1 MDDEEETYRLW
12 KIRKTIMQLCH
23 DRGYLVTQDELDQ
36 TLEEFKAQFGD
47 KPSEG
52 RPRRTDLTVL
62 VAHNDDPT
70 DQMFVFFPE
79 EPKVGIKTIKVYCQR
94 MQEENI
100 TRALIVVQQGMTP
113 SAKQL
118 VPEHV
123 VMTKEEVTELL
134 ARYKL
139 RENQLPRIQ
148 AGDPVARYFGIKRGQ
163 VVKII
168 RPSETAGSMSPGGQ
182 RRRDYPVNPPHPR
195 RSQPEVWELV
205 ALGTLPLL
213 SLDPRALCL
222 GLWICL
228 SWAESPCSLSWMPS
242 PGPGSQLTVPLEGP
256 GHLRVARHP
265 QASPCCVPYSGPDD
279 ACPGALRTVAVRR
292 KLGFGCFGILGILKK

>member
-113 SAKQL
+113 SAKQSLVDMAPKYILEQFLQQELLINITEHEPCGDQVLFSQL

-168 RPSETAGSMSPGGQ
+168 RPSETAG
-182 RRRDYPVNPPHPR
+182 RYITYR
-195 RSQPEVWELV
+195 LV
-205 ALGTLPLL
+205 
-213 SLDPRALCL
+213 
-222 GLWICL
+222 
-228 SWAESPCSLSWMPS
+228 
-242 PGPGSQLTVPLEGP
+242 Q
-256 GHLRVARHP
+256 
-265 QASPCCVPYSGPDD
+265 
-279 ACPGALRTVAVRR
+279 
-292 KLGFGCFGILGILKK
+292 

>member
-36 TLEEFKAQFGD
+36 TLEEFKAQSGD

-168 RPSETAGSMSPGGQ
+168 RPSETAG
-182 RRRDYPVNPPHPR
+182 RYITYRLVHP
-195 RSQPEVWELV
+195 
-205 ALGTLPLL
+205 
-213 SLDPRALCL
+213 
-222 GLWICL
+222 
-228 SWAESPCSLSWMPS
+228 
-242 PGPGSQLTVPLEGP
+242 
-256 GHLRVARHP
+256 
-265 QASPCCVPYSGPDD
+265 
-279 ACPGALRTVAVRR
+279 
-292 KLGFGCFGILGILKK
+292 

>member
-12 KIRKTIMQLCH
+12 KIRKTIMQQLCH

-113 SAKQL
+113 SAKQSLVDMAPKYILEQFLQQELLINITEHEL

-134 ARYKL
+134 AR
-139 RENQLPRIQ
+139 
-148 AGDPVARYFGIKRGQ
+148 
-163 VVKII
+163 
-168 RPSETAGSMSPGGQ
+168 
-182 RRRDYPVNPPHPR
+182 
-195 RSQPEVWELV
+195 
-205 ALGTLPLL
+205 
-213 SLDPRALCL
+213 
-222 GLWICL
+222 
-228 SWAESPCSLSWMPS
+228 
-242 PGPGSQLTVPLEGP
+242 
-256 GHLRVARHP
+256 
-265 QASPCCVPYSGPDD
+265 
-279 ACPGALRTVAVRR
+279 
-292 KLGFGCFGILGILKK
+292 